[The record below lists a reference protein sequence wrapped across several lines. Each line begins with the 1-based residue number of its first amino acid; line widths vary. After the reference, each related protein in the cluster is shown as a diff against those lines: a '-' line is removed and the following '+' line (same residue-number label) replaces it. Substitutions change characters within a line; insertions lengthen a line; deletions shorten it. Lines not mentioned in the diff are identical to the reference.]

1 MKELLSSNA
10 VNIILIIVANFST
23 MSILFTGSMWIL
35 DHTTKIGES
44 DKTILS
50 VIAAVVAFIILLS
63 IF

>member
-1 MKELLSSNA
+1 MKELLSSNT
-10 VNIILIIVANFST
+10 VSIIIMIIATFST
-23 MSILFTGSMWIL
+23 MSVLFTGSMWIL

-50 VIAAVVAFIILLS
+50 VIAAVIAFIILLS